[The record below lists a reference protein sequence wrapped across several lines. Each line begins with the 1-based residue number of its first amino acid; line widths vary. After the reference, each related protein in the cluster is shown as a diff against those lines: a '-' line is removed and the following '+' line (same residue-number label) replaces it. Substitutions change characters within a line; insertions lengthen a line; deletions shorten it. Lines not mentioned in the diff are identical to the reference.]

1 MIPKSKKKTYTDLP
15 EGLSSQLQT
24 AFTSPDPQSD
34 SKTQQQKTAGHS
46 SGQTLT
52 SGKSL
57 QEDTSAS
64 AEDRNPKNRNGQIN
78 ICVPSSTK
86 LDWKILFARNSVSIT
101 QGIIFAVE
109 HLKDEIERGEAV
121 LTVGGVIRKG

>member
-24 AFTSPDPQSD
+24 ALTSPDPQSD
-34 SKTQQQKTAGHS
+34 SKTQQQKTAVPS

-57 QEDTSAS
+57 QEEPSTS
-64 AEDRNPKNRNGQIN
+64 AEDKNPKNRHGQIN